1 MPIRWY
7 GTGDKSDPVYL
18 HFSRIVNLTI
28 HFMLFAAINSGLWV
42 VEKIKHPWP
51 ELNLFTI
58 AWLSLLLCHLLF
70 VIIKKPDSTNDSL
83 LKEE

>member
-1 MPIRWY
+1 
-7 GTGDKSDPVYL
+7 
-18 HFSRIVNLTI
+18 
-28 HFMLFAAINSGLWV
+28 MLFAAINSGLWV